1 MSFRCIK
8 AFMHAFSGRFSR
20 TCLEGIS
27 FNFFVCFIFNV
38 SLGSAPKR
46 KNFDIQR
53 NTRVGS
59 GGQFTSNRLS
69 NDHIYIE
76 IFFFKCQIIQIFQQ
90 TLNDRYH
97 LWTRIQLKSCVTIHL
112 THYGISPQESQY
124 CISGSLKRNL
134 TEENISKLP
143 RTHTQLMPNV
153 YLKEFLPLVMICGY
167 WLSIIS
173 FLTCFWSVIFLLKVK
188 SWFLIL
194 CYR

>member
-27 FNFFVCFIFNV
+27 FKFFVCFIFNV

-69 NDHIYIE
+69 CHLILYATYLYIHFAVD
-76 IFFFKCQIIQIFQQ
+76 I
-90 TLNDRYH
+90 
-97 LWTRIQLKSCVTIHL
+97 
-112 THYGISPQESQY
+112 
-124 CISGSLKRNL
+124 
-134 TEENISKLP
+134 
-143 RTHTQLMPNV
+143 
-153 YLKEFLPLVMICGY
+153 FLPDIRIIPPWLLSASVMFTHPRHRDIAHSTYCASTSQKMESLV
-167 WLSIIS
+167 
-173 FLTCFWSVIFLLKVK
+173 
-188 SWFLIL
+188 
-194 CYR
+194 

>member
-69 NDHIYIE
+69 NDHTILESFHLVYRLKQV
-76 IFFFKCQIIQIFQQ
+76 FFSHSMFQRLPN
-90 TLNDRYH
+90 TCL
-97 LWTRIQLKSCVTIHL
+97 
-112 THYGISPQESQY
+112 HY
-124 CISGSLKRNL
+124 LL
-134 TEENISKLP
+134 FSK
-143 RTHTQLMPNV
+143 
-153 YLKEFLPLVMICGY
+153 Y
-167 WLSIIS
+167 WA
-173 FLTCFWSVIFLLKVK
+173 VLLKNYCANQA
-188 SWFLIL
+188 LIL
-194 CYR
+194 LNAHHSYLIC

>member
-46 KNFDIQR
+46 KNFDIQH

-69 NDHIYIE
+69 CRHMLLMSIRNTNIKHH
-76 IFFFKCQIIQIFQQ
+76 CQHLKQPRGVPWHSQLRPNHHSLDI
-90 TLNDRYH
+90 TL
-97 LWTRIQLKSCVTIHL
+97 IQLKLPILDFLQHTLKKIFRNYSFITFTTAAKIEFKL
-112 THYGISPQESQY
+112 RNY
-124 CISGSLKRNL
+124 C
-134 TEENISKLP
+134 
-143 RTHTQLMPNV
+143 
-153 YLKEFLPLVMICGY
+153 
-167 WLSIIS
+167 
-173 FLTCFWSVIFLLKVK
+173 FLLNKHLHEMSTSKRCAETV
-188 SWFLIL
+188 S
-194 CYR
+194 